1 MAETLELYNW
11 WSGNL
16 GWRVTLAREDC
27 VTEQA
32 YSWERARRTWAIAA
46 AELARLEETI
56 DRQAF
61 ERLVQLLGDSRGRVA
76 VAGVGTSAA
85 AARKIAHSL
94 SCIERPAFFLSP
106 ADAVHGGLGAV
117 QPGDVAI
124 LISKGGGSP
133 EILGLVASL
142 RTKKVSVVGVTE
154 NEGSALARAAD
165 LVVRVRVDRE
175 ADEFNML
182 ATTSTMA
189 VVAVFDAAC
198 IALMASTGFTRE
210 QFAIIHPS
218 GAVGERLLSGKE

>member
-1 MAETLELYNW
+1 MP
-11 WSGNL
+11 
-16 GWRVTLAREDC
+16 
-27 VTEQA
+27 EQA
-32 YSWERARRTWAIAA
+32 DIWERARRTWAIAA
-46 AELARLEETI
+46 GELSRLERVV
-56 DRQAF
+56 DREAF
-61 ERLVQLLGDSRGRVA
+61 QRLVRLLGDCKGRVA

-94 SCIERPAFFLSP
+94 CCVERPAFFLPP

-124 LISKGGGSP
+124 LISKGGGSR
-133 EILGLVASL
+133 EIVGLVPSL
-142 RTKKVSVVGVTE
+142 QAKKVAIVGVTE
-154 NEGSALARAAD
+154 DEGSPLARAAD
-165 LVVRVRVDRE
+165 VLVQVRVERE
-175 ADEFNML
+175 ADDFNML

-198 IALMASTGFTRE
+198 IALMAYTGYTRE

>member
-1 MAETLELYNW
+1 MMD
-11 WSGNL
+11 GK
-16 GWRVTLAREDC
+16 DI
-27 VTEQA
+27 
-32 YSWERARRTWAIAA
+32 WERATRTWAVGA
-46 AELARLEETI
+46 AELARLEKTI
-56 DRQAF
+56 DREAF
-61 ERLVQLLGDSRGRVA
+61 QRLVGLLGDCRGRIA
-76 VAGVGTSAA
+76 VVGVGTSGA

-106 ADAVHGGLGAV
+106 ADAVHGGMGVV

-124 LISKGGGSP
+124 LISKGGGTR
-133 EILGLVASL
+133 EIVGLIPSL
-142 RTKKVSVVGVTE
+142 RAKKVSLVGVTE
-154 NEGSALARAAD
+154 NEGSELARAVD
-165 LVVRVRVDRE
+165 LVVRVRIERE

-198 IALMASTGFTRE
+198 IALMAYTGYTRE